1 MKTWKFGAM
10 VLSMAAIAACGSS
23 ESTNG
28 TTTGNNGG
36 SASTG
41 SGGNGGAGGAGTS
54 MVTSGGTESTTA
66 TGMST
71 GTDTT
76 TSTGAAM
83 TTGTGMATSTGTG
96 MSTSTGSSTSSG
108 GGTCAA
114 ATDCTL
120 CKAQDKT
127 CVECCGKANPAAQTK
142 FIGFV
147 IANCI
152 CAAASP
158 CFTQC
163 GGTAN
168 TMPPVCVDPNTQ
180 PTQACAQCVAGQSMN
195 ACNVKASQACVAD
208 PVCKVLASC
217 QQSCAG

>member
-1 MKTWKFGAM
+1 MKAWKLGAM

-23 ESTNG
+23 ESTTG
-28 TTTGNNGG
+28 TTTGSNGG

-41 SGGNGGAGGAGTS
+41 NGGAGGATSGT
-54 MVTSGGTESTTA
+54 VTSSGTESTTA

-71 GTDTT
+71 GTD
-76 TSTGAAM
+76 
-83 TTGTGMATSTGTG
+83 MATSTGTG
-96 MSTSTGSSTSSG
+96 MSTSTSTG

-147 IANCI
+147 IENCI

-163 GGTAN
+163 GGTPNA
-168 TMPPVCVDPNTQ
+168 MPPVCVDPSTP
-180 PTQACAQCVAGQSMN
+180 PTQMCAQCVSSQSMN

-208 PVCKVLASC
+208 SVCKVLASC
-217 QQSCAG
+217 QQGCAG